1 VDFPNKL
8 FCPFPLRGN
17 TSTCRSLHLFA
28 AFNVPSVHCP
38 HVSRQSVPCTD
49 SCLSSCVGCDK
60 NNGFCAGSINI
71 DASVNYFC
79 KCKDGYTGDGH
90 TCTPNSCTAN
100 WQCPSPTYSTT
111 CTNGICQCANSFEW
125 NTTTAAQQAGAVCAC
140 NSSSTLYWNGNVAEC
155 IPIGRCRQ
163 RWQCPQDYNSVTC
176 IQYGQNAFI
185 PYDTCVCNFGF
196 DGGFSIGCG
205 CAVGRSIQW
214 STLYAGNIC
223 IAPGQCTDGF
233 QCSSG
238 VCHISPGQPIGSCA

>member
-1 VDFPNKL
+1 M
-8 FCPFPLRGN
+8 
-17 TSTCRSLHLFA
+17 
-28 AFNVPSVHCP
+28 
-38 HVSRQSVPCTD
+38 PCTD
-49 SCLSSCVGCDK
+49 SCVPFCQNCSP
-60 NNGFCAGSINI
+60 NGFCAGSINI

-90 TCTPNSCTAN
+90 TCTPNTCTAN
-100 WQCPSPTYSTT
+100 WQCQSPTYSTT

-196 DGGFSIGCG
+196 DGIILLKYTNRKKVAFRYLVVVMLLAVNALCGVHYMLVLFVFYYFS
-205 CAVGRSIQW
+205 
-214 STLYAGNIC
+214 NC
-223 IAPGQCTDGF
+223 I
-233 QCSSG
+233 
-238 VCHISPGQPIGSCA
+238 